1 MQFSDLKSEFA
12 ERGFDDFSDTRRGSF
27 INQGLREL
35 DRLHLWPWREKSVTG
50 IAPVTVTDLGP
61 IEAVTNES
69 LDYRLQQVQFRD
81 LLDAHGDLST
91 SGVPDCYYVSRPSGD
106 PVVATYPTGTD
117 TIGIQYWK
125 VTVDLAGAS
134 DEPASPDDV
143 HPLIVDLAVVRAYRA
158 KDNHEAARELR
169 AEVDLQI
176 QHLLAQ
182 YPPGVGDF
190 EGHIVSPGDW

>member
-1 MQFSDLKSEFA
+1 MQFSDLKTEFA
-12 ERGFDDFSDTRRGSF
+12 ERGFDDFSDARRGTF
-27 INQGLREL
+27 INAARAEL
-35 DRLHLWPWREKSVTG
+35 DRLHLWPWREKSATG
-50 IAPVTVTDLGP
+50 VAPFTVADLGI
-61 IEAVTNES
+61 IESVTNETT
-69 LDYRLQQVQFRD
+69 DCRLQAAQFRD
-81 LLDAHGDLST
+81 LVDAHGDLST
-91 SGVPDCYYVSRPSGD
+91 SGTPDCYYIAWPSGS
-106 PVVATYPTGTD
+106 PVVATYPSNSD
-117 TIGIQYWK
+117 TIGVQYWK
-125 VTVDLAGAS
+125 VTVDLSAAG